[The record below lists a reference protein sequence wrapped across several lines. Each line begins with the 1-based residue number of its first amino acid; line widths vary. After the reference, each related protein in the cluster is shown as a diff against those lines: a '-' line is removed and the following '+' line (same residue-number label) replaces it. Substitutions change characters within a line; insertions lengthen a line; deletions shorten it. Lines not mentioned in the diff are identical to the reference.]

1 MQLDHE
7 KLDVY
12 AVALDF
18 AVWAYALCRDL
29 KGLDR
34 PSKGRPFPQ
43 PRIQKPEFSIQN
55 WNPLTG
61 NVYYYSDS

>member
-18 AVWAYALCRDL
+18 AVWKIARD
-29 KGLDR
+29 G
-34 PSKGRPFPQ
+34 S
-43 PRIQKPEFSIQN
+43 SI
-55 WNPLTG
+55 LH
-61 NVYYYSDS
+61 Y

>member
-18 AVWAYALCRDL
+18 AVWAYGDERCW
-29 KGLDR
+29 
-34 PSKGRPFPQ
+34 FYQ
-43 PRIQKPEFSIQN
+43 QM
-55 WNPLTG
+55 
-61 NVYYYSDS
+61 